1 MPNIECYYIWIIKKI
16 VKNLVIEYLYVFEL
30 IFNTNVL

>member
-1 MPNIECYYIWIIKKI
+1 MSLYMANKKI
-16 VKNLVIEYLYVFEL
+16 VKNLVIEYLYMFEL